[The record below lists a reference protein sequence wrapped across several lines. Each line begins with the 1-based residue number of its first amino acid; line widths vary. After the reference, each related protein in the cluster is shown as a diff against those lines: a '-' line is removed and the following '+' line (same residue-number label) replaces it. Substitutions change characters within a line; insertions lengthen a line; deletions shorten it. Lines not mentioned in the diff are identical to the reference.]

1 MNEISIIIP
10 TINRENQLYNTIKY
24 LSAQLFVKFEI
35 IIIDQNKKFN
45 LKYYK
50 KIQTYLNKIPL
61 KIIRQK
67 KANASRARNE
77 GVKISQYEIVL
88 FLDDDIKIKNKLFLH
103 NHAKNYVNSKNFITA
118 GKIIDFPFENQKKKI
133 NANNYYFFS
142 LKNNKKIKLYGI
154 GRSCN
159 LSVRK
164 NIYFNLGGMDESFIN
179 GAHKEETD
187 FLFRAKKKKI
197 KVLFDPKCNLI
208 HLKNKTGG
216 IRSFNLISKIF
227 YSMFGDLYF
236 SMKHFFNSNFILNIY
251 FFLRRFFLNRKS
263 INIYNFII
271 TLLVFFPALIY
282 AIFILTKNFT
292 LKKNEY
298 CINFRN

>member
-10 TINRENQLYNTIKY
+10 TLSRENQLYNTIKY
-24 LSAQLFVKFEI
+24 LSSQLFIKFEI

-45 LKYYK
+45 LQYYK
-50 KIQTYLNKIPL
+50 KIQTYFNKISL

-67 KANASRARNE
+67 EPNASKARNE
-77 GVKISQYEIVL
+77 GVKISKYEIVL
-88 FLDDDIKIKNKLFLH
+88 FLDDDVKIKNKLFLH
-103 NHAKNYVNSKNFITA
+103 NHVKNYINSKNFITA
-118 GKIIDFPFENQKKKI
+118 GKILDFPFEFQNRKI
-133 NANNYYFFS
+133 NIKNYYFFS
-142 LKNNKKIKLYGI
+142 LNNNKKIKLYGI

-164 NIYFNLGGMDESFIN
+164 NVYFDLGGMDENFVN

-197 KVLFDPKCNLI
+197 KVLFDPKCCLI

-236 SMKHFFNSNFILNIY
+236 SMKHFFNSNLILNIY
-251 FFLRRFFLNRKS
+251 FFLRRFFINRNS
-263 INIYNFII
+263 INIYNFIV
-271 TLLVFFPALIY
+271 TLLVFFPAFFY
-282 AIFILTKNFT
+282 AISIQTKNFI
-292 LKKNEY
+292 LKKK
-298 CINFRN
+298 

>member
-24 LSAQLFVKFEI
+24 LSSQLFVEFEI

-45 LKYYK
+45 LQYYK
-50 KIQTYLNKIPL
+50 KVQTYFNKISI
-61 KIIRQK
+61 KVIRQK
-67 KANASRARNE
+67 KTNASIARNE
-77 GVKISQYEIVL
+77 GVKISEYEIVL

-103 NHAKNYVNSKNFITA
+103 NHVKNYINTKNLITA
-118 GKIIDFPFENQKKKI
+118 GKIIDFPFEVQNRKI
-133 NANNYYFFS
+133 NAKNYYFFS
-142 LKNNKKIKLYGI
+142 LNNNKKIKLYGI

-164 NIYFNLGGMDESFIN
+164 KIYFELGGMDESFIN

-197 KVLFDPKCNLI
+197 KVLFDPKCSLV

-216 IRSFNLISKIF
+216 IRSFNPISKIF

-251 FFLRRFFLNRKS
+251 FFLRRFFLNRQS
-263 INIYNFII
+263 INIYNLFI
-271 TLLVFFPALIY
+271 TLLVFFPALFY
-282 AIFILTKNFT
+282 AIFILTKNSLFN
-292 LKKNEY
+292 KK
-298 CINFRN
+298 